1 MRNNSKLK
9 YLKHAEIDSEKWNRC
24 VENAGNNRIYS
35 IAWYLDIV
43 AEKWDALIWGDYEFV
58 MPLPV
63 KKKFGIQHIYQ
74 PTYCQQLGIFPN
86 PPEEIQKQF
95 AIQLKRKYGIIN
107 YQINSENDI
116 RAFENFKSTRKV
128 NFELTLNPDYQ
139 NLFNSFSKHAKR
151 NINSARKNTVTVVKG
166 GTPDTFI
173 KTKKEATKVSVNES
187 TYRIL
192 NRLMANFIT
201 SGKGVVYTAYSANNT
216 ICAAAFIVFYKN
228 RAYYLNAFSTDEGRE
243 NRAMYAIVNEI
254 IKEFSETGTVLD
266 FEGSVID
273 GIARFYKGFGALPKN
288 YFYIYSNRFP
298 GINSVV
304 KRLKLLR

>member
-1 MRNNSKLK
+1 MNNNRKLK
-9 YLKHAEIDSEKWNRC
+9 YIKHAEIDSEKWNRC
-24 VENAGNNRIYS
+24 VENAENSRIYS
-35 IAWYLDIV
+35 MAWYLDIV

-86 PPEEIQKQF
+86 PPKEIQKQF

-107 YQINSENDI
+107 YQINSENDVL
-116 RAFENFKSTRKV
+116 AFESFKNILKV
-128 NFELTLNPDYQ
+128 NFELLLKPDYQ
-139 NLFNSFSKHAKR
+139 NLLGSFSKHAKR
-151 NINSARKNTVTVVKG
+151 NVNSARKNSVTVIKG

-173 KTKKEATKVSVNES
+173 KIKKEATKVSVNES
-187 TYRIL
+187 TYRVL

-201 SGKGVVYTAYSANNT
+201 SGKGVVYAAYSANNSV
-216 ICAAAFIVFYKN
+216 CAAAFIVFHKN

-254 IKEFSETGTVLD
+254 IKEFSGAEMVLD

-273 GIARFYKGFGALPKN
+273 GIARFYKGFGAVPKN

-298 GINSVV
+298 VINSVV